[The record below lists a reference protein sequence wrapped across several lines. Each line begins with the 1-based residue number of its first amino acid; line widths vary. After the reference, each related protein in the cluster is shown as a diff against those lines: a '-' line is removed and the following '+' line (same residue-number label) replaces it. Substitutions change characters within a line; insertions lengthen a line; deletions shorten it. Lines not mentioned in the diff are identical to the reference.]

1 MKAREY
7 TEEFIAQVK
16 DYAVMGLHPRQI
28 AERMNLEGQQRRDFL
43 LDIASKA
50 HPLREAFLISR
61 AHSEEDPH
69 ATLITLADA
78 GDTDALELLA
88 RVNQQRKVDNLKK
101 ELFNI

>member
-50 HPLREAFLISR
+50 HPLHEAFLISR
-61 AHSEEDPH
+61 AHSAEDPH
-69 ATLITLADA
+69 ATLITLADG

>member
-28 AERMNLEGQQRRDFL
+28 AERMNLEGYERRDFL

-50 HPLREAFLISR
+50 HPLHEAFLVSR

-69 ATLITLADA
+69 ATLITLADG

-88 RVNQQRKVDNLKK
+88 HVNQQRKVDNLKK
-101 ELFNI
+101 DLFDI